1 MSIIIVV
8 PPQTE
13 ATDPVK
19 KSSLLSI
26 LFVPSRKSNLTPES
40 TLPGISIWAFESI
53 ISAFE
58 YFSLSSFSS
67 IPVSLITFDDIFQFF
82 PI

>member
-26 LFVPSRKSNLTPES
+26 LFVPSRKFNLTPES
-40 TLPGISIWAFESI
+40 IPGISIWAFESI
-53 ISAFE
+53 ISGFG